1 MTLEAAFGSLS
12 VCVCLMFTVRVFEVD
27 IKSFEE
33 EVGDMA
39 ETAMAKNSQK
49 AFLVQWWRGE
59 GSGSQRERWLGSW
72 WLDRYGNCGALDGA
86 VAWRGGQ
93 GSFLLWEGAMKFLQ
107 NLRRNLS
114 YVPGGILRTRDAQ
127 KFFFVVVKTV
137 STQFV
142 DV

>member
-1 MTLEAAFGSLS
+1 
-12 VCVCLMFTVRVFEVD
+12 
-27 IKSFEE
+27 
-33 EVGDMA
+33 
-39 ETAMAKNSQK
+39 
-49 AFLVQWWRGE
+49 
-59 GSGSQRERWLGSW
+59 
-72 WLDRYGNCGALDGA
+72 
-86 VAWRGGQ
+86 
-93 GSFLLWEGAMKFLQ
+93 MKFLQ